1 MRELVDSWP
10 FWAVYLFFFAGAMAR
25 SHATYAVGRGL
36 RSGAGRSRRG
46 RITRTLDGP
55 TLRRAETVMARFGA
69 PLVTLSFLTVGVQ
82 TVLNAAAGG
91 LRMPLRRYT
100 PAAIVGSLLWAAL
113 YPTAGFA
120 LLESIRGAVPWWWA
134 LVVAAL
140 VGAVFLITRLVRRRL
155 EGAGSGR

>member
-1 MRELVDSWP
+1 
-10 FWAVYLFFFAGAMAR
+10 
-25 SHATYAVGRGL
+25 
-36 RSGAGRSRRG
+36 
-46 RITRTLDGP
+46 
-55 TLRRAETVMARFGA
+55 MARFGA

-113 YPTAGFA
+113 YTTAGFA

-140 VGAVFLITRLVRRRL
+140 VGAVVLITRLVRRRL